1 MIFNHHHFMKNAIS
15 CFALCLLFV
24 ACGDNQDPET
34 TSGEDSKVAEE
45 TKSLMDSSKANNE
58 AWINLFDG
66 KTLAGWH
73 SYGTGAAGAA
83 WQADSGVIHL
93 GNGPK
98 NKYQTAGGGDL
109 VTDQEFDNFVFEI
122 EWKVSKGANS
132 GILFYVQ
139 EDTIKYKETWHSGFE
154 LQVCDNEY
162 NVDAHV
168 YKRDA
173 GDIYDLIPATSK
185 AAKGFGQ
192 WNKVVVTCKNGKVE
206 VALNNTQ
213 NLSFNLWDD
222 KWKQSI
228 ANSKFKK
235 MPGFGSFKSG
245 HIALQD
251 HGAEVWY
258 RNIRIKKSI

>member
-1 MIFNHHHFMKNAIS
+1 MKNAIFCS
-15 CFALCLLFV
+15 ALCFLLV
-24 ACGDNQDPET
+24 ACEGNKAPEIT
-34 TSGEDSKVAEE
+34 TSEKSKVVV
-45 TKSLMDSSKANNE
+45 DSSDANDE

-66 KTLAGWH
+66 KSLAGWH
-73 SYGTGAAGAA
+73 SYGTNTAGHA
-83 WQADSGVIHL
+83 WQADSGTIHL
-93 GNGPK
+93 HKGPK

-122 EWKVSKGANS
+122 EWKISKAANS

-139 EDTIKYKETWHSGFE
+139 EDTSKYKETWYSGFE

-173 GDIYDLIPATSK
+173 GDIYDLIPAKSK
-185 AAKGFGQ
+185 AAKGYGQ
-192 WNKVVVTCKNGKVE
+192 WNKVVVTCNNGKVE
-206 VALNNTQ
+206 VTLNNTQ
-213 NLSFNLWDD
+213 NLSFNLRDD

-235 MPGFGSFKSG
+235 MPGFGLFKSG

-258 RNIRIKKSI
+258 RNIKIKKSI